1 MSTKVT
7 YQIPNI
13 HCMHCVHTVK
23 MEISDLPGVKSVEV
37 DQTSKMASIT
47 FDSPAT
53 EEAIKQRLVEIN
65 YPAAD

>member
-13 HCMHCVHTVK
+13 HCMHCVHTVN